1 MNTTK
6 RRVLR
11 AALIFSTI
19 ALVGT
24 YVIGASAQPAHDHQ
38 ANQASA
44 QKPAAASLETI
55 HAKQVPAIQDAVRK
69 AIQHI
74 EAGHTQMALTELKRA
89 QTSLE
94 SVQKALGEH
103 IGPQFANDRCPMM
116 GSPIKAENVKPDLVR
131 TYKGQKVAFCC
142 AGCPAAWDRLS
153 DAQKA
158 AKLQAVSDK
167 GHSRN

>member
-6 RRVLR
+6 RRALR

-19 ALVGT
+19 VLVST
-24 YVIGASAQPAHDHQ
+24 YVIGASAHPAHDHQ
-38 ANQASA
+38 ANEATA
-44 QKPAAASLETI
+44 RKPVTASLETI

-74 EAGHTQMALTELKRA
+74 EAGHAQMALKELKQV
-89 QTSLE
+89 QTSLA
-94 SVQKALGEH
+94 SVQKALGQH
-103 IGPQFANDRCPMM
+103 VGPQFANDRCPMM
-116 GSPIKAENVKPDLVR
+116 GSPIQAENVKPDLVR

-153 DAQKA
+153 EAQKA
-158 AKLQAVSDK
+158 AKLQAVSDET
-167 GHSRN
+167 HSRN

>member
-6 RRVLR
+6 RRTLR

-19 ALVGT
+19 ALVST
-24 YVIGASAQPAHDHQ
+24 YVIAASSQPAHDHQ
-38 ANQASA
+38 AHGPMHQKSA
-44 QKPAAASLETI
+44 TSLEAL

-74 EAGHTQMALTELKRA
+74 EAGHTQMALTELKQA

-94 SVQKALGEH
+94 SVRKALGKH
-103 IGPQFANDRCPMM
+103 VGPQFVNDRCPVM

-131 TYKGQKVAFCC
+131 TYKDQKVAFCC
-142 AGCPAAWDRLS
+142 AGCPTAWDRLS
-153 DAQKA
+153 DTQKA
-158 AKLQAVSDK
+158 AKLQAASDEA
-167 GHSRN
+167 HRHN